1 MDEIYIKC
9 KVEDLL
15 ALLEFDTTMRKTST
29 QGDIMLNT
37 TDIDPLEGN
46 IDEKVQLINGKIFN
60 TISAKKELSKK
71 IWNNG

>member
-15 ALLEFDTTMRKTST
+15 ALLDFDTTMRKTST

>member
-15 ALLEFDTTMRKTST
+15 ALLDFDTTLRKTST
-29 QGDIMLNT
+29 EGYIMLNT

-46 IDEKVQLINGKIFN
+46 IDEKVKLINGVVFD